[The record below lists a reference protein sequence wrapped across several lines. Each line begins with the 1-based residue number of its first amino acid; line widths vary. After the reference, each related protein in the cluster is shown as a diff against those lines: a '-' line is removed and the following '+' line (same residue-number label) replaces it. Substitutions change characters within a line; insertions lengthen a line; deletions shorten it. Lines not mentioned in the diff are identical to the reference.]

1 MARSRLIGTTDLS
14 ALSPVLVDGVAIQAR
29 YEKLRDF
36 IEERAPG
43 LASLFAEPVL
53 GAATPTGYKSA
64 AWYGASVEEPSSIQ
78 ELTGIDR
85 DVAVSKLRAAL
96 ASLTG
101 LANEAPFDG
110 WLRAAII
117 VPNADSIRVADG
129 NVTLINWGFVPAN
142 LPQTAEALER
152 QFVSIVGTMVGL
164 EGYPPGRPSSD
175 TAATHLMRSHA
186 NDEPVVPAA
195 ADTTGAD
202 SAGIPAAGP
211 GAIEAVHATE
221 EMYRTQDTRQPE
233 DGKNAASPPL
243 WMSQRTAIAA
253 GILLFI
259 AGLTIGL
266 LWVGFGSSGP
276 SSSILP
282 TDQAKVG
289 EALRQGLVDERDRL
303 QAMLRGDV
311 CVLSAD
317 QLPSRLLNKPPKPDR
332 SEIPTPPRNMAQS
345 PQEPKCQVDEKPT
358 QVMVVMDTSGSMNL
372 PAGNRPDLVEM
383 ERLANMG
390 NVDAGRKFEALTR
403 QPGRKRMDDARGAAL
418 ELIDVLSSK
427 AAVGVASFFQSCGAR
442 VDLAPTTD
450 RAEATRIL
458 EGLRGAGATP
468 LAASLRLMRDAFGPN
483 GDDGAT
489 RTVIVITDGRET
501 CKGDPCAEARELA
514 QIYKNLKIHVID
526 VTGTSQMQCVA
537 EITKGTIS
545 QAGDLEELKAAVAR
559 AASDVRR
566 QMSCQPTDTGR
577 PGELPGKADPTD
589 TAQPASPVGTPKPAD
604 PQQAA
609 PSPAAKDPDRS
620 SLTLNDQLERASA
633 LIIAPQL
640 GSTGSGFFISPDM
653 LVTSRH
659 VVQAKGRTARD
670 VIVTSKAL
678 KRPYKGEVVATSD
691 ESAIGGRD
699 YAVIRLNEVPYPTPV
714 ILPITGSVEKRS
726 TVIAAGYPGYLTQ
739 GDPAMQRLSAGDLS
753 AAPDLVLSEGKVQVM
768 HESTSGVPIV
778 VHSAD
783 ISQGNSGGPLVD
795 ACGRI
800 VAINTFIGVDPQSG
814 RRGLFSLGG
823 SDLLAFLRMKG
834 ITARTVSSACD
845 PG

>member
-36 IEERAPG
+36 IEQRAPG

-64 AWYGASVEEPSSIQ
+64 AWYGVSVEEPASVQ

-85 DVAVSKLRAAL
+85 DVAVSKLRADL
-96 ASLTG
+96 ASLAA
-101 LANEAPFDG
+101 LLDEAPYDG
-110 WLRAAII
+110 WLRAAIV
-117 VPNADSIRVADG
+117 VPDLDAIRVADG
-129 NVTLINWGFVPAN
+129 NVSLINWGFVPAN
-142 LPQTAEALER
+142 LPQTADALER
-152 QFVSIVGTMVGL
+152 QFVSTIGTLVGL
-164 EGYPPGRPSSD
+164 ETYPQGRPAND
-175 TAATHLMRSHA
+175 TAATQIMSNHA
-186 NDEPVVPAA
+186 WEEPLAQASATDTSEPQPGNQSAAPAEAVPAA
-195 ADTTGAD
+195 DEAHRTHDTL
-202 SAGIPAAGP
+202 PP
-211 GAIEAVHATE
+211 
-221 EMYRTQDTRQPE
+221 QDGR
-233 DGKNAASPPL
+233 NAASASL
-243 WMSQRTAIAA
+243 WTSRRTAIVA
-253 GILLFI
+253 GILLFLT
-259 AGLTIGL
+259 GLAIGL
-266 LWVGFGSSGP
+266 LWVGFGSAGP
-276 SSSILP
+276 PSSILP
-282 TDQAKVG
+282 ADQAKVG
-289 EALRQGLVDERDRL
+289 KALRQGLVDERDRL
-303 QAMLRGDV
+303 QNMLRGDV
-311 CVLSAD
+311 CVLPVD
-317 QLPSRLLNKPPKPDR
+317 QLPSRFLNRPPKPDR
-332 SEIPTPPRNMAQS
+332 SEGPASPRDMAHSPP
-345 PQEPKCQVDEKPT
+345 EPKCQVDEKPA
-358 QVMVVMDTSGSMNL
+358 QVMVVMDTSNSMNL

-390 NVDAGRKFEALTR
+390 NVDASRRFQALTR

-418 ELIDVLSSK
+418 ELIDVLSGK

-442 VDLAPTTD
+442 VDLSPTTD
-450 RAEATRIL
+450 RAEARRIL
-458 EGLRGAGATP
+458 EGLQGVGATP
-468 LAASLRLMRDAFGPN
+468 LAASLRMMRDAFGPN
-483 GDDGAT
+483 GDDGVT
-489 RTVIVITDGRET
+489 RSVIVITDGRET

-537 EITKGTIS
+537 EITKGTIA
-545 QAGDLEELKAAVAR
+545 QAGDLQELKAAVAR
-559 AASDVRR
+559 AASDVKR

-577 PGELPGKADPTD
+577 PGDVPGKAAPTD
-589 TAQPASPVGTPKPAD
+589 TAQPVAPDRTPKPGD
-604 PQQAA
+604 PLQVA
-609 PSPAAKDPDRS
+609 PSTTPRDPDRAK
-620 SLTLNDQLERASA
+620 LTLNDQLERASA

-640 GSTGSGFFISPDM
+640 GSTGSGFFIAPDM

-670 VIVTSKAL
+670 VVVTSKAL
-678 KRPYKGEVVATSD
+678 RRPYKGEVVATSD

-699 YAVIRLNEVPYPTPV
+699 YAVIRLNEVPMPEPV
-714 ILPITGSVEKRS
+714 ILPITASVEKRG

-739 GDPAMQRLSAGDLS
+739 NDPAMQRLSAGDLT

-768 HESTSGVPIV
+768 HESASGVPIV

-834 ITARTVSSACD
+834 ITARSVSTACD